1 MEPPDLRYSE
11 KGGFALS
18 VNTEELMNKIRK
30 QIGAVLLG
38 VFMLFSSAQQV
49 LAGNAGQAPV
59 LTDEEKTTSDTP
71 VSGLEKV
78 QDSIVQVVIEYA
90 DALGN
95 TYILKSGSGF
105 LISPNAVL
113 TNYDMLSLTAEETA
127 AAEAYLSGVLGKPVS
142 FSSAEGAEQISC
154 QLGVVMYRDVI
165 IGASI
170 DGYSSKDMK
179 VGVLNLSDTMNRS
192 TALLGNSDTLEIG
205 RKVYALGYKNVAVM
219 QAGQNAELLSQR
231 DLKINEG
238 ILNEKSE
245 ESSIQYLNHSA
256 KINRGSIGGPIVDE
270 NGTVIGMN
278 TGDRAQD
285 GGYRSLAVNEIKQ
298 LLDNCEI
305 TYKESGLES
314 MSESDTAGAGNNG
327 SSVDHS
333 LLDDYILNYSLL
345 EKSAYTPESYQ
356 VLEAALENARA
367 VKADKT
373 ATQDEIDTAVNQLGQ
388 AKAGLVAA
396 KNMNWPFIIAMCVI
410 IIAMAAGLVLYIL
423 KLKGILFKKSDPE
436 RLLTLSE
443 MTMKS
448 RNTAISQTLRKSEP
462 EISIPKPKNSG
473 TLGRSGGLGGSF
485 QETTVLGVGG
495 GEQGTVVLGVSAGAQ
510 EVYLVRS
517 SNMEKIRIDG
527 QDFIIGKDRNKANY
541 CIVDN
546 PSISR
551 CHARI
556 QKKNGGCYL
565 SDMKSTNFTYLNNR
579 ILMSDE
585 EAELKD
591 GDIIRFSNEEF
602 IFQDT

>member
-1 MEPPDLRYSE
+1 
-11 KGGFALS
+11 
-18 VNTEELMNKIRK
+18 MNKIRK

-38 VFMLFSSAQQV
+38 VFLLFSSPQQV
-49 LAGNAGQAPV
+49 CAGNAGQTPAV
-59 LTDEEKTTSDTP
+59 ADGEEATSDMP

-78 QDSIVQVVIEYA
+78 QDSVVQVVIAYT

-105 LISPNAVL
+105 LISQNAVL
-113 TNYDMLSLTAEETA
+113 TNYDLLSLTGEETA

-165 IGASI
+165 IGAAV

-179 VGVLNLSDTMNRS
+179 LGVLNLSDAMNRG
-192 TALLGNSDTLEIG
+192 TAQLGNSDNLETG
-205 RKVYALGYKNVAVM
+205 SKVYALGYRNVAVM
-219 QAGQNAELLSQR
+219 QPNQETELLSQR
-231 DLKINEG
+231 DLKIKEG
-238 ILNEKSE
+238 ILNEKNG
-245 ESSIQYLNHSA
+245 ESNIQYLSHSA
-256 KINRGSIGGPIVDE
+256 KINQGSIGGPIVDE
-270 NGTVIGMN
+270 NGSVIGMN
-278 TGDRAQD
+278 MGGRTQD
-285 GGYRSLAVNEIKQ
+285 GGYQSLAVNEIRQ

-305 TYKESGLES
+305 TYQESGLEPV
-314 MSESDTAGAGNNG
+314 SESDIADVENTGN
-327 SSVDHS
+327 SIDYS

-345 EKSAYTPESYQ
+345 EKSAYTAESYQ
-356 VLEAALENARA
+356 ALEIALAGAREI
-367 VKADKT
+367 KADKT
-373 ATQDEIDTAVNQLGQ
+373 ATQGEIDTAVIQLGQ

-396 KNMNWPFIIAMCVI
+396 KNMNWPFIIAMSVI
-410 IIAMAAGLVLYIL
+410 IIAMVAGLVVYIL
-423 KLKGILFKKSDPE
+423 KLKGILFKKTDPE

-448 RNTAISQTLRKSEP
+448 RNGAISQELKKPES

-473 TLGRSGGLGGSF
+473 TLGRSGGLSGSF

-510 EVYLVRS
+510 DAYLVRS
-517 SNMEKIRIDG
+517 STVEKIRIDT
-527 QDFIIGKDRNKANY
+527 QDFIIGKDQNKVNY
-541 CIVDN
+541 CIGEN

-556 QKKNGGCYL
+556 RKKNGGYYL
-565 SDMKSTNFTYLNNR
+565 SDMRSTNFTYLNGR

-585 EAELKD
+585 EAELRD
-591 GDIIRFSNEEF
+591 GDVLRFSNEEF
-602 IFQDT
+602 SFQNA